1 MAAREVRLFGD
12 PMLRRKAEPVA
23 EVSDE
28 VETLISDMF
37 ETMYREEGV
46 GLAAPQVGVSQRI
59 IVVDPHEDGVRPFA
73 LVNPE
78 ILEVGE
84 AFERGEEGCLSLP
97 GLKDVV
103 ERPTTC
109 VVKGLQVAPGAP
121 GASRPDS
128 SATDRAAPDVKPEP
142 REVRI
147 ETSGLLARVLQHEVD
162 HLNGILFID
171 RVSPLKRKMLLKKWK
186 KTRAA

>member
-12 PMLRRKAEPVA
+12 PVLRRKAEPVA
-23 EVSDE
+23 DVSDE
-28 VETLISDMF
+28 LETLISDMF

-59 IVVDPHEDGVRPFA
+59 IVVDPHEDDVRPFA

-78 ILEVGE
+78 VIESSE
-84 AFERGEEGCLSLP
+84 EFERGEEGCLSLP
-97 GLKDVV
+97 GLKDIV
-103 ERPTTC
+103 ERPTRC
-109 VVKGLQVAPGAP
+109 VVKGLQVPTSAPAASGSSPSDAEPATPGA
-121 GASRPDS
+121 
-128 SATDRAAPDVKPEP
+128 KQEP
-142 REVRI
+142 RDVRI
-147 ETSGLLARVLQHEVD
+147 EASGLLARVLQHEVD
-162 HLNGILFID
+162 HLNGVLFID